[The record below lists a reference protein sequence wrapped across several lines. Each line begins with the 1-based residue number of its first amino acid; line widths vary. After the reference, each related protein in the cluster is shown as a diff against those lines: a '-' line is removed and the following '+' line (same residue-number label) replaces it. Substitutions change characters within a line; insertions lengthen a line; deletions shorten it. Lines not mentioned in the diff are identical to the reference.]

1 MVGKLK
7 TIGLALVLILAG
19 LTPLGLAAESGAAPA
34 FQLVLELED
43 FTIQSGHIVEHP
55 DASNGGAVISDSLDF
70 TAIKTINLVQK
81 GVYEITLFENA
92 PNGASDAIN
101 ISVNDEGALRT
112 YPNEATDMNKFA
124 ACIKKYLFTVR
135 QPGDFNVK
143 VFTSN
148 EKGALYDRI
157 LIALIKAE

>member
-7 TIGLALVLILAG
+7 MIGLALVLVLAG
-19 LTPLGLAAESGAAPA
+19 LAPLGLAAESDAAPA
-34 FQLVLELED
+34 FQMVLELED
-43 FTIQSGHIVEHP
+43 FTIQSGQIVEHK
-55 DASNGGAVISDSLDF
+55 DASNGKAVIADAFDF
-70 TAIKTINLVQK
+70 TASKTLNLTQK

-124 ACIKKYLFTVR
+124 ACIKKYLFTVN
-135 QPGDFNVK
+135 QPGDFNIK

-157 LIALIKAE
+157 LIALIKAQ